1 MWMSK
6 IRGYENPYS
15 VKGTIKSTGSNWEPK
30 GICKDSNNGTRE
42 AHGGFTTYEVVIRK
56 S

>member
-15 VKGTIKSTGSNWEPK
+15 VTGIIKSTGSNWEPM
-30 GICKDSNNGTRE
+30 GICKDSNNGTK
-42 AHGGFTTYEVVIRK
+42 EVQNVEILLSMK
-56 S
+56 H

>member
-30 GICKDSNNGTRE
+30 GTCKDSNNGTRE
-42 AHGGFTTYEVVIRK
+42 AQNMEVLPPMK
-56 S
+56 